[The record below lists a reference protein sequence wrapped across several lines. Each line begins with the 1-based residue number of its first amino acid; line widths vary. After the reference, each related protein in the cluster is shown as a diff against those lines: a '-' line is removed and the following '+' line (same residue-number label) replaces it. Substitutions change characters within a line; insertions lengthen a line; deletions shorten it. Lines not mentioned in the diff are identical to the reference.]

1 VGINKKSGGYK
12 IMNQRTI
19 IIVGVVVVGL
29 LAAGW
34 MIIPAGSPLSDYV
47 KMGDGSIDA
56 TGDIGVFGLA
66 EDGTLI
72 DVGAATALQAAY
84 LGTEAIEDL
93 IFDVSWSIT
102 MENIKIDS
110 DLRLT
115 VGVKL
120 HSVELED
127 TEGTEG
133 NFTDITT
140 VARDIFIGEDVPL
153 NGSISYSLIDDI
165 FAGEEEVLE
174 TIDDVFARVVG
185 ENLTTDY
192 TFIFHFNV
200 TVDVRGYTEL
210 TPIIGD
216 LFGDSQLMWAVASA
230 DVDITVTTY
239 EEEPEGGVPASAFNV
254 NIPVD
259 MSNKILTYGVFV
271 IAVVLVIGG
280 YLIKMK
286 PQTLRRRRRKK

>member
-1 VGINKKSGGYK
+1 
-12 IMNQRTI
+12 MNQRTI
-19 IIVGVVVVGL
+19 MIVGVVVVGL

-34 MIIPAGSPLSDYV
+34 MIIPAGSPLSDFV
-47 KMGDGSIDA
+47 KMGDGSIDT
-56 TGDIGVFGLA
+56 TGDIDVLGLA
-66 EDGTLI
+66 VDGELI
-72 DVGAATALQAAY
+72 NIGDTTALQAAY
-84 LGTEAIEDL
+84 LGDREIEDL

-102 MENIKIDS
+102 LENIKVDS

-120 HSVELED
+120 HSVEIEP
-127 TEGTEG
+127 TGA

-140 VARDIFIGEDVPL
+140 VARDIFIGEDVSL
-153 NGSISYSLIDDI
+153 NGSIQYSLINDI

-185 ENLTTDY
+185 ENLTEDVDY
-192 TFIFHFNV
+192 TFLFHFNV
-200 TVDVRGYTEL
+200 TVDMRGYTEL

-216 LFGDSQLMWAVASA
+216 LFGESQLMWSVASA

-239 EEEPEGGVPASAFNV
+239 AEAPEGIPQSAFNV

-259 MSNKILTYGVFV
+259 MSNKILTYGIFV
-271 IAVVLVIGG
+271 VAVILVIGG
-280 YLIKMK
+280 YLIKKK
-286 PQTLRRRRRKK
+286 PYVLQRRRRK

>member
-1 VGINKKSGGYK
+1 
-12 IMNQRTI
+12 MNQRTI

-34 MIIPAGSPLSDYV
+34 MIIPAGSPLSDFV
-47 KMGDGSIDA
+47 NMGDGSIDV

-66 EDGTLI
+66 ADGELI

-84 LGTEAIEDL
+84 LGAVAIEDL
-93 IFDVSWSIT
+93 IFNVSWNT
-102 MENIKIDS
+102 TLENIKIDEN
-110 DLRLT
+110 LRLT

-120 HSVELED
+120 HSVDFED
-127 TEGTEG
+127 IEGIG
-133 NFTDITT
+133 VNFTDITT
-140 VARDIFIGEDVPL
+140 VARDIFVGEDVSL
-153 NGSISYSLIDDI
+153 DGSTSYSLINDI
-165 FAGEEEVLE
+165 FAGEDEVLE

-200 TVDVRGYTEL
+200 TVDMRGYTEL

-216 LFGDSQLMWAVASA
+216 LFGESQLIWAVASA
-230 DVDITVTTY
+230 DVDITVATSP
-239 EEEPEGGVPASAFNV
+239 EEETPPASAFNV

-259 MSNKILTYGVFV
+259 MGNKMLVYGVFV
-271 IAVVLVIGG
+271 VAIVLVVGG

-286 PQTLRRRRRKK
+286 PQVLQRRRRK

>member
-1 VGINKKSGGYK
+1 
-12 IMNQRTI
+12 MNQRTI
-19 IIVGVVVVGL
+19 IVIAVVVVGL

-34 MIIPAGSPLSDYV
+34 MIIPAGSPLSDFV
-47 KMGDGSIDA
+47 KMGDGSIGT

-66 EDGTLI
+66 TDGELVNI
-72 DVGAATALQAAY
+72 GAVTALQAAY
-84 LGTEAIEDL
+84 LGAEEIVDL
-93 IFDVSWSIT
+93 VFDVSWNT
-102 MENIKIDS
+102 TLENIKVNE
-110 DLRLT
+110 DLRLA

-120 HSVELED
+120 HSVNFAD
-127 TEGTEG
+127 INGTEG

-140 VARDIFIGEDVPL
+140 VARDIFIGEDVSL
-153 NGSISYSLIDDI
+153 DGSIRYSLINDI
-165 FAGEEEVLE
+165 FGGSEEGLE
-174 TIDDVFARVVG
+174 TIGDVFDRIVG
-185 ENLTTDY
+185 ENLTMDY

-216 LFGDSQLMWAVASA
+216 LFGESQLMWSVASA

-239 EEEPEGGVPASAFNV
+239 AEDPAGTVPGSAFNV

-259 MSNKILTYGVFV
+259 MGDKMLVYGVFV
-271 IAVVLVIGG
+271 VAIILVIGG

-286 PQTLRRRRRKK
+286 PQVLQRRRRRK